1 MRQLL
6 KRFRLGRLSPATV
19 GTAAVLVG
27 SYPLLFIAA
36 VLPDGHDDRL
46 PGSWLFVAAAVAGYA
61 AEVIAPRVATYL
73 VNLLNWVQVGTAV
86 RFVFREAALI
96 VLLARVLNADAVQFA
111 AFTLGVMALH
121 GLRAVY
127 SALASTS
134 TSVGACRW

>member
-6 KRFRLGRLSPATV
+6 KRLRLRHLPAAKV

-36 VLPDGHDDRL
+36 VLPDGHDDRFI
-46 PGSWLFVAAAVAGYA
+46 GTWLFLAAAVAGYG
-61 AEVIAPRVATYL
+61 AEVIAPRTATYM

-127 SALASTS
+127 
-134 TSVGACRW
+134 